1 MSMPPALRRAM
12 LAAHIICSVG
22 WLGAAAAYLA
32 LGVAAQVSMEPQVIR
47 AAWIAMELSGWFV
60 IVPLA
65 CLAFLTGLVLSLGTP
80 WGLFKHYWVI
90 IAVVLTTL
98 SLAVLLLHMPS
109 VSTLARLARTAD
121 DAAASRL
128 GGDVLHPALGLLV
141 LIVITVLNVHKPRG
155 LTPYGQHK
163 QTKEPKGSTRNRAA
177 APNRRPEIRHRG
189 PRRWVCSADADFPAA
204 ENRVGARRL
213 CRRQACARA
222 RPGRS
227 RE

>member
-1 MSMPPALRRAM
+1 MALPPALRRAM

-32 LGVAAQVSMEPQVIR
+32 LGVAAQVSSQPQIVR
-47 AAWIAMELSGWFV
+47 AAWIGMELSGWFV

-65 CLAFLTGLVLSLGTP
+65 CLAFLTGLVPSLGTP

-109 VSTLARLARTAD
+109 VSTLSRLARTAD
-121 DAAASRL
+121 DAAVSRL

-155 LTPYGQHK
+155 LTRYGQHK
-163 QTKEPKGSTRNRAA
+163 QTKEPKGSTKNRAA
-177 APNRRPEIRHRG
+177 ATR
-189 PRRWVCSADADFPAA
+189 
-204 ENRVGARRL
+204 
-213 CRRQACARA
+213 
-222 RPGRS
+222 
-227 RE
+227 

>member
-32 LGVAAQVSMEPQVIR
+32 LAVAAEVNRQPLIVR
-47 AAWIAMELSGWFV
+47 AAWIGMELSGWFV
-60 IVPLA
+60 IVPLG
-65 CLAFLTGLVLSLGTP
+65 CLAYLTGLVLSLGTP
-80 WGLFKHYWVI
+80 WGLFKHYWVV
-90 IAVVLTTL
+90 IALVLTML

-109 VSTLARLARTAD
+109 VSTFASLARTAD
-121 DAAASRL
+121 DAAINRL

-163 QTKEPKGSTRNRAA
+163 QTGEPKRSTKKRAA
-177 APNRRPEIRHRG
+177 T
-189 PRRWVCSADADFPAA
+189 PRLPA
-204 ENRVGARRL
+204 
-213 CRRQACARA
+213 
-222 RPGRS
+222 
-227 RE
+227 